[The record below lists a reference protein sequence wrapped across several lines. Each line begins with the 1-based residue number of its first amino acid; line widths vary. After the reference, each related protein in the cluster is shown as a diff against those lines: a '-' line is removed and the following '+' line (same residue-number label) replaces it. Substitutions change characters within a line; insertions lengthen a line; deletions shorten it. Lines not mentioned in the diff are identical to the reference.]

1 MVSVRLLS
9 KQSLKLFQVPSV
21 PPATML
27 EAEHERLDLN
37 TDGADR

>member
-1 MVSVRLLS
+1 M
-9 KQSLKLFQVPSV
+9 PSV

>member
-1 MVSVRLLS
+1 
-9 KQSLKLFQVPSV
+9 VPSV